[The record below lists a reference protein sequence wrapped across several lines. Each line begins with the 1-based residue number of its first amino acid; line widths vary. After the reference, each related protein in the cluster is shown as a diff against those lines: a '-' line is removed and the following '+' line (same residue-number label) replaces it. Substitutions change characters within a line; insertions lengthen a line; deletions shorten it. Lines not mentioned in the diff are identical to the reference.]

1 VVIVMAL
8 EKEQATYDREL
19 PSLVAQEG
27 KFVLIHGDQ
36 ITGIFDTYHDAL
48 TIGYD
53 RFKLDPF
60 FVKQISA
67 VEKVQFFTRDMLECR
82 T

>member
-1 VVIVMAL
+1 MMPL
-8 EKEQATYDREL
+8 EKEQAAYEREL
-19 PSLVAQEG
+19 PKLLPNEG
-27 KFVLIHGDQ
+27 KFVLIHGEQ
-36 ITGIFDTYHDAL
+36 VAGIFDTYHDAL
-48 TIGYD
+48 KVGYD

-60 FVKQISA
+60 FIKQISA